1 MKPKPSVKAAPAKR
15 RRKFRPGRGS
25 LVLIAT
31 LFLSAGLIR
40 LGNGV
45 GAALARASE
54 PTATADDAQ
63 QECTTDAGTLALLS
77 EIQAREKR
85 LSEREGLLADR
96 DQAVKLAQKQLETRL
111 VELKA
116 AEEELAKTVAIA
128 DSAADADVT
137 RLVTLYENMKPKE
150 AAPLFEEMA
159 PDFAAGFLARM
170 RPDTAA
176 AVLAGLDPKTAYS
189 ISVIMAGRN
198 ANAPTN

>member
-1 MKPKPSVKAAPAKR
+1 MKPKPASKPSPAKR
-15 RRKFRPGRGS
+15 KRKFRPGRGS
-25 LVLIAT
+25 LILIAT

-45 GAALARASE
+45 GAALARAAE
-54 PTATADDAQ
+54 PTATADEAQ

-85 LSEREGLLADR
+85 LAEREGLLADR

-137 RLVTLYENMKPKE
+137 LYENMKPKE

-170 RPDTAA
+170 RPDAAA

-198 ANAPTN
+198 ANAPKN